1 MGESGPDQSDSPA
14 VVAAEELSGGACT
27 MFLKHP
33 VSDADL
39 APVGGY
45 ACRPVLLKNLHTL
58 VDLFDDDLLLVFCG
72 PSEFRGWLQQV
83 PEGSH
88 RSGHLIYQAKP

>member
-58 VDLFDDDLLLVFCG
+58 VDLMICLDSVFCG

-83 PEGSH
+83 
-88 RSGHLIYQAKP
+88 

>member
-1 MGESGPDQSDSPA
+1 
-14 VVAAEELSGGACT
+14 

-45 ACRPVLLKNLHTL
+45 ACRPLLLHTL
-58 VDLFDDDLLLVFCG
+58 VDLFNDDLLPGVLW
-72 PSEFRGWLQQV
+72 S
-83 PEGSH
+83 
-88 RSGHLIYQAKP
+88 K